1 MIDELLLLS
10 KNDIPFIEAQVNI
23 HQPTIKEIS
32 LIGEEKFFTGCQ
44 FLNFNKNQLSEEDKE
59 KLRDKTDFDVLMIL
73 MHSAEQRKYRDSAI
87 SLLTLLFPDYEVKL
101 ESSEIILLGSSGVV
115 RLNSGNFN
123 KFKEII
129 VAMFNIDDSNSS
141 SKSYNPANA
150 RAAKIAEKFQQA
162 KMKKNSGKPQK
173 IAIFSRYISILSVGL
188 QKDMNELLEY
198 SVYQLKDEFNRY
210 QKKTYFDA
218 CMQAKMLGAKN
229 LEEIDNWMDDIH
241 S

>member
-229 LEEIDNWMDDIH
+229 LDEIDNWMDDIH

>member
-229 LEEIDNWMDDIH
+229 LEEIDNWIDDIH